1 MKTIKPLLIL
11 MYMMAGL
18 CAQAIHIKGGWM
30 YYEYLGKNAQNNNN
44 EYRVVVKLYR
54 DCAPPTAGQN
64 DAQINIA
71 VYKNT
76 GNSFYENF
84 PAPQVKAYRLEK
96 KSFSECIN
104 PKPSVCYVVLEY
116 ATTVSLPP
124 AAGGYTAS
132 FQRCCRING
141 IVNVVNPSNTYGNT
155 YTITLPGN
163 DAAGME
169 INTSPVFAEKDTVA
183 VCYNSDIQ
191 LDYSATDFDH
201 DSLVYSFTSALT
213 GASQDDPNPPR
224 STAPPYPSL
233 PYAPGY
239 SAINPFGTDLVI
251 NPQTGL
257 ITGKS
262 PSTTGEYVLGVLVKE
277 YRNGVFIAQ
286 TRKEL
291 HVNVA
296 ACSIVAATLP
306 IRITSCDGYT
316 VAFENLSTSPA
327 INSYYW
333 DFGVKNSIQDTSTQP
348 KPTYVYPDTG
358 VYIAKLVVNPNSACT
373 DSAVSEVK
381 VYPGFFP
388 AFTYT
393 GSCFANP
400 FQFQDQSTTRYGFI
414 NSQSW
419 DFGNPNE
426 RGDTSH
432 LKNPQYL
439 YPAGIGTYSVYLKV
453 TSNLGCEDTITK
465 QIQVFDKPLIELP
478 FKDTLICSIDSL
490 MLKAIGDGNF
500 SWAPTNRMI
509 NSNSATPVVF
519 PLQTTTYTVTLNDRG
534 CIASDTV
541 RVNVLDFIT
550 VNAGNDTTICRND
563 AIILNPVSQ
572 GLQYQW
578 TPSTG
583 LSDPTARNPLA
594 SPQASSTTYTITVNL
609 GKCQASDNIT
619 IRTVP
624 YPIAMAGNDTS
635 ICPNDTIIL
644 KGSSFGASVL
654 WSPASLVEFP
664 ANRITPA
671 YPGSTTAFIYKVF
684 ENLGCPKPGI
694 DTIIVTV
701 VPPLQVFAGNDTSIV
716 VGQPLQLNGLT
727 NGSVF
732 LWTPSTGMSNP
743 GIANPVVVLNQN
755 SIPGGADNIRY
766 VFNVSTPEGCISS
779 DDIVVTLFKT
789 APSIFVPN
797 AFTPNQDGKN
807 DVIRPVLAG
816 MKQLFYFRVYNR
828 YGQVVFE
835 TKQPGS
841 GWDGKI
847 NGITQS
853 SNAYVYTCEAE
864 DFTGKVVKKSGTF
877 VLVR

>member
-11 MYMMAGL
+11 IFIVAGL
-18 CAQAIHIKGGWM
+18 HAKAIHIKGGWM
-30 YYEYLGKNAQNNNN
+30 FYEYLGKNVQNGKNN
-44 EYRVVVKLYR
+44 YRLVVKLYR

-64 DAQINIA
+64 DAEINIA
-71 VYKNT
+71 VYKNS
-76 GNSFYENF
+76 GNTFFDEF
-84 PAPQVKAYRLEK
+84 KAPQVKAYRLEK
-96 KSFSECIN
+96 RSFSECIN

-116 ATTVSLPP
+116 ETTISLPP

-141 IVNVVNPSNTYGNT
+141 IVNVINPSNTYGNT

-163 DAAGME
+163 DVAGNDN
-169 INTSPVFAEKDTVA
+169 NTSPVFAEKDTVA
-183 VCYNSDIQ
+183 VCFNSDME
-191 LDYSATDFDH
+191 LDYSATDADH

-224 STAPPYPSL
+224 ATAPPYNSI
-233 PYAPGY
+233 PYSPGY
-239 SAINPFGTDLVI
+239 SANNPFGTELSI
-251 NPQTGL
+251 NPKTGV

-262 PSTTGEYVLGVLVKE
+262 PSTTGEYVIGVLIQE
-277 YRNGVFIAQ
+277 YRNGSFIAQ

-316 VAFENLSTSPA
+316 VEFENLSTSSA
-327 INSYYW
+327 VNSYYW
-333 DFGVKNSIQDTSTQP
+333 DFGVKNSTLDTSTLP

-358 VYIAKLVVNPNSACT
+358 VYIAKLVVNPNSSCT
-373 DSAVSEVK
+373 DSAKSEVR

-388 AFTYT
+388 AFTYN
-393 GSCFANP
+393 GSCLANP
-400 FQFQDQSTTRYGFI
+400 FQFTDQSTTRYGFI

-419 DFGNPNE
+419 DFGNPAE
-426 RGDTSH
+426 TGDTSH

-439 YPAGIGTYSVYLKV
+439 YPPVIGTYTVYLKV

-465 QIQVFDKPLIELP
+465 QIQVFDKPLLELP

-490 MLKAIGDGNF
+490 MLKAIGTGSF
-500 SWAPTNRMI
+500 SWTPTNRMI
-509 NSNSATPVVF
+509 NSNTATPTVF
-519 PLQTTTYTVTLNDRG
+519 PLQTTTYSVSLNDRG

-563 AIILNPVSQ
+563 GIILNPVSQ
-572 GLQYQW
+572 GLQYHW
-578 TPSTG
+578 TPSAG
-583 LSDPTARNPLA
+583 LDDPAVKNPLA
-594 SPQASSTTYTITVNL
+594 SPQAPTTTYNLIVNL

-624 YPIAMAGNDTS
+624 YPVSIAGNDTS
-635 ICPNDTIIL
+635 ICPGDTLIL
-644 KGSSFGASVL
+644 RGSAFGSSVQ

-664 ANRITPA
+664 GSRVTPA
-671 YPGSTTAFIYKVF
+671 YPNSTTAFIYKVF

-694 DTIIVTV
+694 DTIVVTV

-716 VGQPLQLNGLT
+716 IGQPLQLNGQT

-732 LWTPSTGMSNP
+732 LWTPPTGISNT
-743 GIANPVVVLNQN
+743 GIANPVVELGPN

-779 DDIVVTLFKT
+779 DDIVVRLFNT
-789 APSIFVPN
+789 SPSIFVPN

-828 YGQVVFE
+828 YGQLVFE
-835 TKQPGS
+835 TKQPGR
-841 GWDGKI
+841 GWDGNI
-847 NGITQS
+847 NGIPQS
-853 SNAYVYTCEAE
+853 SNAFVYSCEAE
-864 DFTGKVVKKSGTF
+864 DFTGKVVKQNGTF